1 MNIRD
6 LDLNL
11 LLVFDAI
18 YRERSISAAAKKL
31 QVSQPAISNALRRLR
46 DFTGDALFFRS
57 ANQMMP
63 TRVASSLAVPIS
75 HALATVEETLTAV
88 RSFDPATSTRTFH
101 VGSNELFGL
110 MFLPALVNTVE
121 REAPGIRLQL
131 IPQETDPAHTL
142 ASVRNGDLDTGVL
155 IAAVVDDT
163 VNHAIVSNEKLV
175 FAVRKGHPLAG
186 KPVTAEALC
195 NARHIASHN
204 TPGIRS
210 YLDNTLTQQGVDRSG
225 AMLAPNTTSIPA
237 ILEVSDLVAIIGE
250 NFVKRYMRDHALA
263 ILDTPIVLPTLRAAL
278 IWSKAAEDDQG
289 HKWLRQHIEQ
299 ILKTVFLLEP

>member
-31 QVSQPAISNALRRLR
+31 DLSQPAISNALRRLR

-75 HALATVEETLTAV
+75 HALATVEKTLTAV
-88 RSFDPATSTRTFH
+88 RNFDPATSTRRFRI
-101 VGSNELFGL
+101 GSNELFGL

-121 REAPGIRLQL
+121 REAPGIRLHI
-131 IPQETDPAHTL
+131 IPQEIDPGHTL
-142 ASVRNGDLDTGVL
+142 ASVRSGDLDTGVL
-155 IAAVVDDT
+155 LTSVVDET
-163 VNHAIVSNEKLV
+163 VNHTIVSDEKLV
-175 FAVRKGHPLAG
+175 FVASKSHPLAG
-186 KPVTAEALC
+186 KPVTVEELR
-195 NARHIASHN
+195 NARHIASYN
-204 TPGIRS
+204 TPGIRA
-210 YLDNTLTQQGVDRSG
+210 YLDNTLEQHGIDRRD
-225 AMLAPNTTSIPA
+225 AMLAPNTISIPA
-237 ILEVSDLVAIIGE
+237 IVEVSDLVAIIGE

-263 ILDTPIVLPTLRAAL
+263 ILDTGIELPSLRAAL
-278 IWSKAAEDDQG
+278 IWSKAADDDLG
-289 HKWLRQHIEQ
+289 HQWLRRHIEQ
-299 ILKTVFLLEP
+299 ILKTVFLLEG